1 MKKIIIA
8 LLAIIA
14 FAGGYLIYYNSLPI
28 ANVNGEKITVYEFKK
43 ALGATDKKIQ
53 GVKNQK
59 INGKTFEE
67 IYKEQLLNNMINEK
81 LMLNKALKEG
91 IKGKNDADIINKLIA
106 KETSYVGVSDDEI
119 KKYYEQHKNDYIYA
133 DIYRIDL
140 KDEKDADNVLNMLNE
155 GSNFSDLAKKYS
167 IDTATKDNGG
177 FVGNL
182 SLSQYSATINY
193 TLTTNGVTKVKLMSG
208 IYEIVK
214 VDNVG
219 TKSLDNVKDSIR
231 ETLLEVKRQNALKDF
246 TDSLRKNAKISVN
259 NLLLNNVK

>member
-1 MKKIIIA
+1 LKKIIIA
-8 LLAIIA
+8 LLAVIV
-14 FAGGYLIYYNSLPI
+14 FVGGYLIYYNSLPV
-28 ANVNGEKITVYEFKK
+28 AEVNREKITVYEFKK
-43 ALGATDKKIQ
+43 ALSETDKKIQ

-59 INGKTFEE
+59 IDGKTFEE

-119 KKYYEQHKNDYIYA
+119 KKYYEQHKNDYVYA

-140 KDEKDADNVLNMLNE
+140 KNQKDADDILNMLNE
-155 GSNFSDLAKKYS
+155 GSNFSDLAEKYS

-177 FVGNL
+177 YVGNL
-182 SLSQYSATINY
+182 PLSQYSATINY
-193 TLTTNGVTKVKLMSG
+193 NLKTNGVTEVKLMSG

-219 TKSLDNVKDSIR
+219 TKSLDDVKDSIK
-231 ETLLEVKRQNALKDF
+231 EILLDVKQQNALKDF
-246 TDSLRKNAKISVN
+246 ADSLRKNEKIAVN
-259 NLLLNNVK
+259 NSLLNNVK

>member
-14 FAGGYLIYYNSLPI
+14 FAGGYLVYYNSLPV

-43 ALGATDKKIQ
+43 ALSATDKKIQ

-59 INGKTFEE
+59 INGKTFED

-91 IKGKNDADIINKLIA
+91 IKGKNDTDIINKLIT

-119 KKYYEQHKNDYIYA
+119 KKYYEQHKNEYIYA

-140 KDEKDADNVLNMLNE
+140 KNEKDADNVLNMLNK

-177 FVGNL
+177 YVGNL
-182 SLSQYSATINY
+182 PLSQYSATINY
-193 TLTTNGVTKVKLMSG
+193 NLKDNGVTKVKLMSG

-214 VDNVG
+214 VDNIG
-219 TKSLDNVKDSIR
+219 TKSLDDIKDSIK
-231 ETLLEVKRQNALKDF
+231 ETLLDVKKQNALKDF
-246 TDSLRKNAKISVN
+246 TDNLRKTAKISIN
-259 NLLLNNVK
+259 NSLLNNVK

>member
-1 MKKIIIA
+1 LKKIIIA